1 MTNMSS
7 QAILERITPIFR
19 EVFNDNELE
28 VTLDLATDEI
38 DEWSSITQALL
49 LATLEKEFKIKFKLR
64 EVIVMNDVATIVS
77 LIESK
82 IE

>member
-1 MTNMSS
+1 MSS

>member
-1 MTNMSS
+1 MSS
-7 QAILERITPIFR
+7 QAILERITPIFK

-28 VTLDLATDEI
+28 VTPDLATDEI